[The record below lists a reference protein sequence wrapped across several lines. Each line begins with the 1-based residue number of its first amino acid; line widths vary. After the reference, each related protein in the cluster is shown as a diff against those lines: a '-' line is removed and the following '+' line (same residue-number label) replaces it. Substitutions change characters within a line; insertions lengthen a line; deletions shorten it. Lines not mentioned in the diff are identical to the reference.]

1 MAGSWESFFVAQ
13 VGASAALTGLV
24 FVALSINLSR
34 IIGDEVLIGR
44 AGEALTLLLLPVLL
58 GLLSLMSDVSVETV
72 GAWCLGVSL
81 VGFFVLNRL
90 LLRVRAEAWRTRPH
104 AEFVGRIV
112 AVEAAIVPMVVG
124 AAVLLSGSVS
134 GFDWIAVGGVACLV
148 VGIGDAWVL
157 LVEILR

>member
-24 FVALSINLSR
+24 FVALSINLAR
-34 IIGDEVLIGR
+34 IIGDPGAHRPGRGGSLAVAPAVL
-44 AGEALTLLLLPVLL
+44 V
-58 GLLSLMSDVSVETV
+58 GLLSLMSDASVETV
-72 GAWCLGVSL
+72 GAWCFGVAL
-81 VGFFVLNRL
+81 IGFFVLNRL
-90 LLRVRAEAWRTRPH
+90 LLWVRAEAWRTRPH
-104 AEFVGRIV
+104 PEFVGRII
-112 AVEAAIVPMVVG
+112 AVELAIVAMAVG